1 MRLKEVK
8 EEGEAKE
15 EKRKDRGRERRSE
28 RIRKTTIEYEPL
40 WGMRAEERNYSIA
53 VYTTDYIHSMDVDIV
68 CSLYDYKCREWIRMT
83 CMLQSNGSY
92 EAREIVSR
100 NHALP
105 PIGQITLNQ
114 MHDKVE

>member
-1 MRLKEVK
+1 
-8 EEGEAKE
+8 
-15 EKRKDRGRERRSE
+15 
-28 RIRKTTIEYEPL
+28 
-40 WGMRAEERNYSIA
+40 
-53 VYTTDYIHSMDVDIV
+53 
-68 CSLYDYKCREWIRMT
+68 MT